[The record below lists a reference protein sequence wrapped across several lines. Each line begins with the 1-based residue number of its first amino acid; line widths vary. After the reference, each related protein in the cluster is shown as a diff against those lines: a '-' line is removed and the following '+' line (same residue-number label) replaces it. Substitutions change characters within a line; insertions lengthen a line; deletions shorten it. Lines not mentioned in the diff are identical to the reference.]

1 MSFKKLISLSVI
13 FTLLSTPAAFAD
25 SFKDTASAKW
35 AQPSIDKMVE
45 KGYVGGF
52 PDGTFRPSANISR
65 AELIAII
72 NKMNGFTQEASVEFK
87 DVKHSHWAYSEI
99 RKAIQAGYVSGMPD
113 GTFQPNTPVTRE
125 QAATIINNLYKFE
138 NNADGITI
146 KDQNKLSPWASD
158 AVSAILANG
167 IMGGYPDG
175 TFGGKKLITRAEC
188 IVVLDRVIIK
198 NHLNN
203 GNSPA
208 TDIAAPAIPVIPA
221 TDVKKPE
228 ATQNTT
234 GGGGG
239 GGGGGGST
247 APSTPNVP
255 TKDVVTSLNNVVSQ
269 MNSYVAPKL
278 KTDLQKNTAD
288 IMTKSMTSYISN
300 SKYSIDG
307 DIETAKS
314 NIKNMTEKEAK
325 EFKDTITGNV
335 LVKDLQTLNDFFKL
349 VEY

>member
-1 MSFKKLISLSVI
+1 MSFKKLISLSVV
-13 FTLLSTPAAFAD
+13 FTLLATPSSFAD
-25 SFKDTASAKW
+25 SFKDTKNAAW
-35 AQPSIDKMVE
+35 AQPAIDKMVE

-72 NKMNGFTQEASVEFK
+72 NKMNGFTQEAPVEFK
-87 DVKHSHWAYSEI
+87 DVSPSHWAYSEI

-113 GTFQPNTPVTRE
+113 GTFLPNTPVTRE
-125 QAATIINNLYKFE
+125 QAATIINNLYKFA
-138 NNADGITI
+138 NNADGINI
-146 KDQNKLSPWASD
+146 KDQGKLSSWASES
-158 AVSAILANG
+158 VSAVLSNG

-198 NHLNN
+198 KQPNN

-208 TDIAAPAIPVIPA
+208 ADPSVPAAPAADVAKPV
-221 TDVKKPE
+221 TPE
-228 ATQNTT
+228 NTAS
-234 GGGGG
+234 GGSG

-247 APSTPNVP
+247 TPATNVP
-255 TKDVVTSLNNVVSQ
+255 TKEVVKSLNSVVSQ

-288 IMTKSMTSYISN
+288 IMTKSMSNYISD
-300 SKYSIDG
+300 SKYPINS

-314 NIKNMTEKEAK
+314 NIKKMSDAEAK